1 MKKSEKRMILIL
13 VIIAIVAIVVF
24 FVVRGEN
31 ESGMQQ
37 NAGGQT
43 SQSGQTTKTNKDSQ
57 DMVEKLKDG
66 TKLNTS
72 DKLSETKTFGNYE
85 VSNIQLTEKNG
96 ESLILADVKNIG
108 SAKMEMKFADVKL
121 VDKEGNEITTLQAVI
136 GEVEPGA
143 TVQLQVSATTDFSN
157 AYDFTITVNE

>member
-13 VIIAIVAIVVF
+13 VIVAVIAIAVFVIVR
-24 FVVRGEN
+24 RGDA
-31 ESGMQQ
+31 SGMQQ

-43 SQSGQTTKTNKDSQ
+43 SQSGQMGEANKDS
-57 DMVEKLKDG
+57 DLVEKLKDG
-66 TKLNTS
+66 TKLNIS

-108 SAKMEMKFADVKL
+108 STKKEMKFADIKL

-143 TVQLQVSATTDFSN
+143 TVQLQVSATTDFSD
-157 AYDFTITVNE
+157 AYDFSIVVNE

>member
-13 VIIAIVAIVVF
+13 VIIAVIAIAVFVIVRREDA
-24 FVVRGEN
+24 
-31 ESGMQQ
+31 SGMQQ

-43 SQSGQTTKTNKDSQ
+43 SQSGQMGEANKDS
-57 DMVEKLKDG
+57 DLVEKLKDG
-66 TKLNTS
+66 TKLNIS

-108 SAKMEMKFADVKL
+108 STKMEMKFADIKL

-143 TVQLQVSATTDFSN
+143 TVQLQVSATTDFSD
-157 AYDFTITVNE
+157 AYDFSIVVNE

>member
-1 MKKSEKRMILIL
+1 MKKSEKTMVLIL
-13 VIIAIVAIVVF
+13 VIIAVIAIAVFIVV
-24 FVVRGEN
+24 RKGN
-31 ESGMQQ
+31 EAGMQQ

-43 SQSGQTTKTNKDSQ
+43 SQSGQTSRTNQNSDL
-57 DMVEKLKDG
+57 VEKLQDG
-66 TKLNTS
+66 TKLNIS

-108 SAKMEMKFADVKL
+108 SAKIEMKFADVKL

-143 TVQLQVSATTDFSN
+143 TVQLQVSATTDFSD
-157 AYDFTITVNE
+157 AYDFSIVVNE

>member
-13 VIIAIVAIVVF
+13 VIIAVIAIAI
-24 FVVRGEN
+24 FVMVRGGN

-37 NAGGQT
+37 NAGGRV
-43 SQSGQTTKTNKDSQ
+43 SQNGDSTGSNESQ
-57 DMVEKLKDG
+57 DLVEKLQDG
-66 TKLNTS
+66 TKLNIS

-85 VSNIQLTEKNG
+85 ISNIQLTEKNG

-108 SAKMEMKFADVKL
+108 SDKMEMKFADIKL
-121 VDKEGNEITTLQAVI
+121 VDKEGNEITTLSAII

-143 TVQLQVSATTDFSN
+143 TVQLQVSSTLDFSN

>member
-1 MKKSEKRMILIL
+1 MKKSEKRMVLIL
-13 VIIAIVAIVVF
+13 VIIAIIAIVVF
-24 FVVRGEN
+24 VIVRRGD
-31 ESGMQQ
+31 ESGTQQ
-37 NAGGQT
+37 NARGQISQGGQT
-43 SQSGQTTKTNKDSQ
+43 SGTNQDS
-57 DMVEKLKDG
+57 DLVEKLQDG
-66 TKLNTS
+66 TKLNIS

-157 AYDFTITVNE
+157 AYDFSIVVNE

>member
-13 VIIAIVAIVVF
+13 VVITAIVIAAVVMM
-24 FVVRGEN
+24 RGGDETGAQQNGGGRVSQNGSSTGSN
-31 ESGMQQ
+31 ES
-37 NAGGQT
+37 
-43 SQSGQTTKTNKDSQ
+43 Q
-57 DMVEKLKDG
+57 DLVEKLQDG
-66 TKLNTS
+66 TKLNIS

-108 SAKMEMKFADVKL
+108 SEKMGMKFADVKL
-121 VDKEGNEITTLQAVI
+121 VDKEGNEITTLSAII

-157 AYDFTITVNE
+157 AYDFSIVVNE